1 MSNDYAL
8 FIILLPNDFE
18 KEISINSTILNT
30 VKLTAAIP
38 SIDKQRTSVTSD
50 SIRCLA
56 CTDSHSKSENDNEY
70 SQETWKKSLCFT
82 LKNYFAGKSNIEAIW
97 ILSEDKK
104 TYQIT
109 FYVEFG
115 IASDHILQDLVKFG
129 IGTSNHTK
137 VFVLPTTFILGGQLN
152 IKNESIS
159 TLALTENFNTS
170 ELLTNT
176 VNNKIND
183 RTSSDL
189 TLSGKIR
196 KRINESNFKK

>member
-1 MSNDYAL
+1 
-8 FIILLPNDFE
+8 
-18 KEISINSTILNT
+18 
-30 VKLTAAIP
+30 
-38 SIDKQRTSVTSD
+38 
-50 SIRCLA
+50 
-56 CTDSHSKSENDNEY
+56 
-70 SQETWKKSLCFT
+70 
-82 LKNYFAGKSNIEAIW
+82 
-97 ILSEDKK
+97 KK

-137 VFVLPTTFILGGQLN
+137 VFVLPATFILGGQLN

-159 TLALTENFNTS
+159 TLALTENINTS